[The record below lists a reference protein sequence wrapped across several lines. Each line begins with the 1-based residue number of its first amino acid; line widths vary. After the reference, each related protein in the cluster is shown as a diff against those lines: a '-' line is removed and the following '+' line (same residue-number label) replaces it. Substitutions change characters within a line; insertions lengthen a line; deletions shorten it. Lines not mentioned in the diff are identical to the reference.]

1 MCVLGVRV
9 DGSDCG
15 VCVCVCVCVRASVRA
30 GTCVAYAFTLALQED
45 VDAKF
50 GIAVNPAALVEK
62 T

>member
-1 MCVLGVRV
+1 MFSVYVSMVLTVV
-9 DGSDCG
+9 C

-50 GIAVNPAALVEK
+50 GIAVNPEALVEK